1 MAASWHQWQH
11 DHARPPRVSVHDM
24 HCRAQSMRACSPPT
38 HDTTRTLHDPCSFS
52 QALADNF
59 NSKPSCMHTIEY
71 SSSSVTRRKTQQHSL
86 SRHDLICVWYCV
98 VLQLAQLNCFP
109 DILNVICG
117 ISPEQQAQVT
127 PFVPILSGVAERCAN
142 YQAPPAITCPDG
154 RIITTG
160 IGAGPAA
167 AAYGAGAPAA
177 EAPMPEM
184 GMAPPAALPG
194 AQVPPAT
201 P

>member
-1 MAASWHQWQH
+1 MMFCAW
-11 DHARPPRVSVHDM
+11 
-24 HCRAQSMRACSPPT
+24 CRA
-38 HDTTRTLHDPCSFS
+38 
-52 QALADNF
+52 
-59 NSKPSCMHTIEY
+59 
-71 SSSSVTRRKTQQHSL
+71 
-86 SRHDLICVWYCV
+86 

-109 DILNVICG
+109 AILNVICG

-160 IGAGPAA
+160 IGAGA

-177 EAPMPEM
+177 DAPMPEM

-194 AQVPPAT
+194 AQAPPAT